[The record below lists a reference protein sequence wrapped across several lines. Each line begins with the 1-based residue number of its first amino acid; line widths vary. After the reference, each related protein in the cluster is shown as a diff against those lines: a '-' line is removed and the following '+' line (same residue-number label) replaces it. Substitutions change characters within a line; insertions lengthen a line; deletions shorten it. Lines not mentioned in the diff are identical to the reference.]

1 MCPLLSINILLLY
14 ILLSLYIADCPTS
27 IPSQGGVVTPDDLVH
42 MYNSPEVQK
51 ILQKTARFASIDLSL
66 LDSPIKRMVFFAN
79 VANLLYAHA
88 LMVYFVSLS
97 NDRGSGRGPHGIAE
111 SDILMVPSI
120 QSSKTLQFT
129 YFTKVGYRIGQLGLV
144 SCFDLHH
151 TILRRGLPLERGM
164 EVKARLEPVNPDP
177 WFVYAPLTPDPRLLY
192 VIHDG
197 RLTSPVP
204 SPLTMDEFESTIKA
218 AEQSYINSAIMIN
231 MGRKALYLPQ
241 WLYENREHLG
251 KLIWEEGSIP
261 ADSAQSGDVWFLS
274 YIQNRIEKDKADWL
288 KPYADVTDPVKSR
301 KVIFV
306 CEADSLKLGYN
317 FGSKAA
323 SSPPNKSPRGSP
335 KMRRKGLSR
344 EMSRKELSL
353 LPMFQEEPTCG
364 TRHSFTPETMAFIK
378 QRSPLISA
386 LVHLVSPAPSTSLP
400 GKTRKTGTEDETGID
415 EVELSVK
422 KSFIQSLRSKKPG
435 GSPTHKRSTSVDE
448 QQMQLRLKQD
458 PWRRQYDE
466 VLSHFD
472 SFHPLRRYLT
482 ARLTCFEALI
492 AWDTPH
498 PHREG
503 TKPSTETGARSPTET
518 IDGKE
523 FPVSLRR
530 LAALSTTS
538 SEVGEASSF
547 VMKKLVEDDRM
558 GEAVHF
564 LSSEPAIGNVH
575 RVRFLKDV
583 AICSLFVASY
593 KEIGQSSGEE
603 EEGAALKPKMAA
615 QNSVSLLSQL
625 SDTELAARLTLSSLQ
640 HWPVDVCVDLLSF
653 CYHHVSP
660 SSTLNTII
668 SEKLQRMR
676 VYSQIMS
683 TCSSSHHVS
692 ATERPWRNW
701 SELEKDTESRP
712 DYVMGVLLTTK
723 KFELIRQWVE
733 VHSLEARFSQQIEVE
748 YLFDL
753 LEGHNS
759 DPITAHQVLGNGCM
773 GMRSVNVF

>member
-1 MCPLLSINILLLY
+1 M
-14 ILLSLYIADCPTS
+14 
-27 IPSQGGVVTPDDLVH
+27 VTPDDLVH
-42 MYNSPEVQK
+42 VYNSPKVQT
-51 ILQKTARFASIDLSL
+51 ILQETAKFASIDLSL
-66 LDSPIKRMVFFAN
+66 LDSPIKKMVFFAN

-88 LMVYFVSLS
+88 LMVYFVNLS
-97 NDRGSGRGPHGIAE
+97 NDRGSERGPHGIAK

-120 QSSKTLQFT
+120 QSSSILQFT

-151 TILRRGLPLERGM
+151 TILRRGLSRERAT
-164 EVKARLEPVNPDP
+164 EVKTRLEPVPPDP
-177 WFVYAPLTPDPRLLY
+177 WFVYAPPTADPQLLY

-204 SPLTMDEFESTIKA
+204 IPLTVEEFESTIKA
-218 AEQSYINSAIMIN
+218 AEQSCINSAITIN
-231 MGRKALYLPQ
+231 MTKRALYLPQ

-261 ADSAQSGDVWFLS
+261 ADSTHSGDVWFLS
-274 YIQNRIEKDKADWL
+274 YIQMRIEKDKADWL
-288 KPYADVTDPVKSR
+288 KPYADVTDPVKSK
-301 KVIFV
+301 KVMFV

-323 SSPPNKSPRGSP
+323 SPPNKSPRGSP

-344 EMSRKELSL
+344 ELSQKELSL
-353 LPMFQEEPTCG
+353 LPTFQEEPTCG
-364 TRHSFTPETMAFIK
+364 TRHSFTPETIAFIK

-386 LVHLVSPAPSTSLP
+386 LVHLVSPAPPTNVS
-400 GKTRKTGTEDETGID
+400 GKAKKIGTEDEAGMD
-415 EVELSVK
+415 DVEQSIK
-422 KSFIQSLRSKKPG
+422 KSFMYSLRSSKKQSS
-435 GSPTHKRSTSVDE
+435 SPTHKRSTSVDE
-448 QQMQLRLKQD
+448 QQVQQRLKQD
-458 PWRRQYDE
+458 PWKRQYDE

-472 SFHPLRRYLT
+472 AFPPMGRYLT
-482 ARLTCFEALI
+482 ARLTCFEAVI
-492 AWDTPH
+492 AWDLPPRPLH
-498 PHREG
+498 QREG
-503 TKPSTETGARSPTET
+503 PKPSSSAAAESGRGRSPTEVV
-518 IDGKE
+518 DGRE
-523 FPVSLRR
+523 FPVTLRR

-538 SEVGEASSF
+538 DEVGEACSF
-547 VMKKLVEDDRM
+547 VMKKLVEEDKMD
-558 GEAVHF
+558 EAIRF
-564 LSSEPAIGNVH
+564 LSSEPAIGNIP

-583 AICSLFVASY
+583 AMSSLFVASY
-593 KEIGQSSGEE
+593 RESTGGSEE
-603 EEGAALKPKMAA
+603 DEGTGAVSKPKMVA

-660 SSTLNTII
+660 SSPLNQII
-668 SEKLQRMR
+668 SDKLQRMR
-676 VYSQIMS
+676 VYSQIMA
-683 TCSSSHHVS
+683 TCSESQCASV
-692 ATERPWRNW
+692 TERPWRNW
-701 SELEKDTESRP
+701 SELEHDTESRP

-723 KFELIRQWVE
+723 KFELIRRWVE

-759 DPITAHQVLGNGCM
+759 DPITAHQVSGMDYGNETEKFL
-773 GMRSVNVF
+773 VYVYITLYAVLW

>member
-1 MCPLLSINILLLY
+1 MVS
-14 ILLSLYIADCPTS
+14 
-27 IPSQGGVVTPDDLVH
+27 PDDLVH
-42 MYNSPEVQK
+42 VYNSPEVQK
-51 ILQKTARFASIDLSL
+51 ILRKTAQFASVDLSL
-66 LDSPIKRMVFFAN
+66 LDSPVKKMVFFAN

-97 NDRGSGRGPHGIAE
+97 SDRGSGRGPHGIAD

-120 QSSKTLQFT
+120 QSSRILQFT
-129 YFTKVGYRIGQLGLV
+129 YFTKVGYHVGQLGLV

-151 TILRRGLPLERGM
+151 TILRRGLSLERGSEIIKS
-164 EVKARLEPVNPDP
+164 EVKTRLEPVSPDP
-177 WFVYAPLTPDPRLLY
+177 WFVYAPPTSDPRLLY

-204 SPLTMDEFESTIKA
+204 SPLTVDEFESTIKA
-218 AEQSYINSAIMIN
+218 AEQSYINSSIVIN
-231 MGRKALYLPQ
+231 MGRRALHLPQ

-261 ADSAQSGDVWFLS
+261 ADSAHSGDVQHVWFLS
-274 YIQNRIEKDKADWL
+274 YIQMRIEKDKADWL
-288 KPYADVTDPVKSR
+288 KPYADVTDPAKSK
-301 KVIFV
+301 KVMLV

-323 SSPPNKSPRGSP
+323 SPPKSSPRGSP
-335 KMRRKGLSR
+335 KLKRRGLSR
-344 EMSRKELSL
+344 ELSRKELSL
-353 LPMFQEEPTCG
+353 LPTFQEEPSCG
-364 TRHSFTPETMAFIK
+364 TKHSFTPETMAFIK

-386 LVHLVSPAPSTSLP
+386 LVHLVSPAPSTSLS
-400 GKTRKTGTEDETGID
+400 GKTRKSGIEDESGTD
-415 EVELSVK
+415 EVEQSIK
-422 KSFIQSLRSKKPG
+422 KSFMLSLRSKKQG
-435 GSPTHKRSTSVDE
+435 GSPTHKRSRSIDE
-448 QQMQLRLKQD
+448 QQVQLRLKQD

-466 VLSHFD
+466 VVSQFE
-472 SFHPLRRYLT
+472 SFPPMGRYLT

-492 AWDTPH
+492 AWDLPH
-498 PHREG
+498 PHRDEG
-503 TKPSTETGARSPTET
+503 TKQSTESGGARSPTE
-518 IDGKE
+518 ILDGGKGD

-530 LAALSTTS
+530 LAALSVTS
-538 SEVGEASSF
+538 SEVGEACGF
-547 VMKKLVEDDRM
+547 VMKKLVEGDRM
-558 GEAVHF
+558 SEAVRF
-564 LSSEPAIGNVH
+564 LSSEPAIGNVP

-593 KEIGQSSGEE
+593 KEVGQSGGGEE
-603 EEGAALKPKMAA
+603 EEGAGAALRPKMEA

-660 SSTLNTII
+660 SSTLNHIV

-676 VYSQIMS
+676 VYSQIMAS
-683 TCSSSHHVS
+683 CSESQRGS
-692 ATERPWRNW
+692 ASERPWRNW
-701 SELEKDTESRP
+701 SELEHDTESRP

-723 KFELIRQWVE
+723 KFELIRCWVE

-759 DPITAHQVLGNGCM
+759 DPITAHQVSGNG
-773 GMRSVNVF
+773 VWE

>member
-1 MCPLLSINILLLY
+1 M
-14 ILLSLYIADCPTS
+14 
-27 IPSQGGVVTPDDLVH
+27 VTPDDLVH

-51 ILQKTARFASIDLSL
+51 ILRKTAWFASVDLSL
-66 LDSPIKRMVFFAN
+66 LDTPTKRMVFFAN

-97 NDRGSGRGPHGIAE
+97 YDRGSGRSPHGIAE

-120 QSSKTLQFT
+120 QSSRTLQFT
-129 YFTKVGYRIGQLGLV
+129 YFTKVGYRVGQLGLV

-151 TILRRGLPLERGM
+151 TILRRGLSLERGS
-164 EVKARLEPVNPDP
+164 EVKTRLEPVSPDP
-177 WFVYAPLTPDPRLLY
+177 WFTYAPPTPDPRLLY

-204 SPLTMDEFESTIKA
+204 SPLTVDEFETTIKA
-218 AEQSYINSAIMIN
+218 AEQSYINSAIVIN
-231 MGRKALYLPQ
+231 MSRRALHLPQ
-241 WLYENREHLG
+241 WLYDNREHLG

-261 ADSAQSGDVWFLS
+261 SDSAQSGDVWFLS
-274 YIQNRIEKDKADWL
+274 YIQLRIEKDKADWL

-306 CEADSLKLGYN
+306 CEVDSLKLGYN

-323 SSPPNKSPRGSP
+323 SPPNKSPRGSP

-353 LPMFQEEPTCG
+353 LPTFQEEPTWG
-364 TRHSFTPETMAFIK
+364 TTHTFTPETMAFIK

-386 LVHLVSPAPSTSLP
+386 LVHLVSPAPPSTSLP
-400 GKTRKTGTEDETGID
+400 SKTRKSGIEDEPGID
-415 EVELSVK
+415 EVEQSTK

-472 SFHPLRRYLT
+472 SFPPMGRYLT
-482 ARLTCFEALI
+482 ARLTCFEAVI
-492 AWDTPH
+492 AWDLPH
-498 PHREG
+498 PQNREVGGAGAGG
-503 TKPSTETGARSPTET
+503 TKSSSVDSGGAKLPTET
-518 IDGKE
+518 VDRKE

-538 SEVGEASSF
+538 SEVGEACSF
-547 VMKKLVEDDRM
+547 VMKRLVEDDRM
-558 GEAVHF
+558 SEAIRF
-564 LSSEPAIGNVH
+564 LSSEPAIGNGL

-593 KEIGQSSGEE
+593 REIGESGEE
-603 EEGAALKPKMAA
+603 EGEKEGAGAASKPKMVMA

-660 SSTLNTII
+660 TSNLNNIV

-676 VYSQIMS
+676 VYSQIMV
-683 TCSSSHHVS
+683 TCCSSSQRMS
-692 ATERPWRNW
+692 ASASERPWRNW
-701 SELEKDTESRP
+701 SELEHDTESRP
-712 DYVMGVLLTTK
+712 DYVMGILLTTK
-723 KFELIRQWVE
+723 KFELIRRWVE

-759 DPITAHQVLGNGCM
+759 DPITAHQVSGNGCM
-773 GMRSVNVF
+773 GMKPVKNS